1 MKRFLRSKLV
11 LSLATL
17 IMLTGAILIPL
28 LRSHAS
34 VAHAASATVTDI
46 PNPDNY
52 TCAQSGYITFETMSD
67 GTNLSPSA
75 INGVQ
80 FTTTNGYTWLVGDFA
95 TGNYN
100 GKYPNGGYTS
110 QGTHWAWLGPNQGA
124 GRIDF
129 VNGPASVFSLLV
141 SDYTPVQLDAYNAAG
156 TLLVT
161 AGPGPSNYNTGHMS
175 ELKITRDTA
184 DIAYVIAHDT
194 GNYFLVDSICT
205 NASGVPNQ
213 ALNDFKQNRN
223 ADGSPVRWAGDHL
236 FDIPTC
242 PTMEAAGCAI
252 TSLADVLASYGLQTL
267 PDGTSVD
274 PGHLNHYLG
283 QNPGTH
289 SGCLIYFDTA
299 GRAVNYN
306 VLHNDFSWIPLATRI
321 QHIDDAIKAG
331 NLVIAGIG
339 GHYVVF
345 YQKASPAPD
354 GSPDYFIAD
363 PYRYQPYASGDRS
376 GKTLYQAY
384 HETINQLKNVL
395 QVVVVE
401 NKAPQP
407 GRSWVIVAHSPVQL
421 LITDPT
427 GAQTGFNPATG
438 SNLQDIVGSSYG
450 VQQGLIDDTGVL
462 PPLPDVLYFGQNNL
476 EDGTYKVQVIG
487 TGSGPYTLDF
497 AVASGPS
504 NTSLQTVT
512 GTAVPGQTDTYIVS
526 TSGGQPISIQR
537 QVQIDIKPGE
547 DPPAINPGSK
557 GVTPVAILSTPTFD
571 ATTVDPNSVKFGPTG
586 ASPVHTSIED
596 VNGDGIPDLMFQF
609 NTAQTGIAA
618 GNTQACLTGKT
629 TSGLNI
635 VGCDTIQTVPPGS

>member
-1 MKRFLRSKLV
+1 
-11 LSLATL
+11 
-17 IMLTGAILIPL
+17 
-28 LRSHAS
+28 
-34 VAHAASATVTDI
+34 
-46 PNPDNY
+46 
-52 TCAQSGYITFETMSD
+52 
-67 GTNLSPSA
+67 
-75 INGVQ
+75 
-80 FTTTNGYTWLVGDFA
+80 
-95 TGNYN
+95 
-100 GKYPNGGYTS
+100 
-110 QGTHWAWLGPNQGA
+110 
-124 GRIDF
+124 
-129 VNGPASVFSLLV
+129 
-141 SDYTPVQLDAYNAAG
+141 
-156 TLLVT
+156 
-161 AGPGPSNYNTGHMS
+161 
-175 ELKITRDTA
+175 
-184 DIAYVIAHDT
+184 VIAHDT

-213 ALNDFKQNRN
+213 ALIDFKQNRN

-242 PTMEAAGCAI
+242 GTMEAEGCAI
-252 TSLADVLASYGLQTL
+252 TSLTDVLASYGLQTL

-299 GRAVNYN
+299 ARAVNYN
-306 VLHNDFSWIPLATRI
+306 VLHNDFPWIPLATRI
-321 QHIDDAIKAG
+321 QHIDDALKAG

-345 YQKASPAPD
+345 YQKGSNAPD

-363 PYRYQPYASGDRS
+363 PYRYLPYASGDRS
-376 GKTLYQAY
+376 GMTLYQAY
-384 HETINQLKNVL
+384 HETINQLNNVL

-421 LITDPT
+421 FITDPT

-438 SNLQDIVGSSYG
+438 SNLQNIAGSTYG

-497 AVASGPS
+497 AVASGPGD
-504 NTSLQTVT
+504 TSLQTVT

-526 TSGGQPISIQR
+526 TSGGLPISIQR
-537 QVQIDIKPGE
+537 QVQIDVKPPD
-547 DPPAINPGSK
+547 DPPSINPQSNGLL
-557 GVTPVAILSTPTFD
+557 PVAILSTATFD
-571 ATTVDPNSVKFGPTG
+571 AKLVDPRSVRFGPKG
-586 ASPVHTSIED
+586 ASAVQSALED
-596 VNGDGIPDLMFQF
+596 VNGDGKLDLVLQF
-609 NTAQTGIAA
+609 TTNKTGIASD
-618 GNTQACLTGKT
+618 NTQVCLTGT
-629 TSGLNI
+629 TTNGVSI
-635 VGCDTIQTVPPGS
+635 VGCDTIKTT